1 MTYHH
6 IKPLLRKCL
15 NIVNGHQVRI
25 LFHNI
30 HNKASNLHLL
40 IVHDQEWLMVVYN
53 TQWIKMVN
61 TMMIMTQQ
69 RRDKWMLKLMRINW
83 MNMILNRQE
92 SLKRGVTLT
101 SILVKVDWMLW
112 ILMFKF
118 SKGQG
123 IIINNKCSKEK
134 RNKKAIK
141 FNNNHNNNHSQRSN
155 GHHLPYYSRL
165 LMSLRE
171 E

>member
-1 MTYHH
+1 M
-6 IKPLLRKCL
+6 KPLLRKCL
-15 NIVNGHQVRI
+15 NFVNGHQVRT

-30 HNKASNLHLL
+30 HNKTCNLHLL
-40 IVHDQEWLMVVYN
+40 IVHDQEWLMKVYN

-61 TMMIMTQQ
+61 PMMMMTQQ
-69 RRDKWMLKLMRINW
+69 RRDKWMLQLMRINW
-83 MNMILNRQE
+83 MNMILNLQE

-101 SILVKVDWMLW
+101 NILFKVDWMLW

-118 SKGQG
+118 RKSQSKM
-123 IIINNKCSKEK
+123 ITNKSSKEK

-141 FNNNHNNNHSQRSN
+141 FKNKHKNNHNNNQSKKSN
-155 GHHLPYYSRL
+155 GHQLPYYSRL
-165 LMSLRE
+165 LMSLKE